1 MAAQA
6 GVDDMDEDK
15 RFGTD
20 SSLQDEEWGS
30 PAPEV
35 TLPEETVTPPEHAE
49 DMQPAGSFSGGDAPA
64 QDGPSMDPADSAQGE
79 APEPFQSGSPQ
90 QESSQGEIPQ
100 PEHFQSGTPQPEP
113 SEYEPPQYEMPQ
125 PETSGQESGQPSFGQ
140 PQESPADAPHDFDDD
155 EPRFDTQTGEPLNKP
170 KKKYPGILLTFAVTA
185 VAVGAFIYSV
195 MPGKLPSAGI
205 PADDEVEAET
215 EAAEYS
221 TETEE
226 ALAPAAVQTETEA
239 ETEALT
245 ETEPAAQ
252 TEEMPVFD
260 VPEFKTEG
268 VALSAG
274 TDLADLV
281 EAVMPGIVSVTGAG
295 KETVTDIMLGERD
308 PEGTDA
314 GSGVI
319 VYMDDEACYIVT
331 DLFIVEQA
339 EQVTVGF
346 SVRMDGTEQ
355 LPDEDTL
362 AQAEVIGTDP
372 ESDLALVYVRKEDIN
387 GPVLEEIGPSVMG
400 DSDKLRVGQ
409 RTIAVGNAAG
419 RGLSATEGIL
429 SAMGRE
435 RSERTGVNRVYL
447 WTDASINSG
456 NYGGALVNGSG
467 EVIGINAAGV
477 SKQSGDGIGYAVP
490 VNDMVEAIARMAG
503 NGAGETAEEPE
514 EAAEPEETAETEET
528 AVQDETEAQPGRIG
542 LAIADD
548 SDEEEA
554 GEEKPQTE
562 PADQEADEEKPQTE
576 AAAGEEQIAEIRET
590 EPAPGETEAEAAG
603 SGGKLGIQAVE
614 ITPESR
620 IINRIPEGVYIME
633 VSAGSGAAA
642 AGLRQ
647 GDVIVAVNDAAVAS
661 ITDLTGIL
669 GSTKP
674 GDKVKVFYIR
684 PDGNGEYNSRQEKSV
699 VVTLQ

>member
-1 MAAQA
+1 
-6 GVDDMDEDK
+6 MDEDK

-90 QESSQGEIPQ
+90 PEPSQFGSPQQESSQGEI
-100 PEHFQSGTPQPEP
+100 PQPEP

-125 PETSGQESGQPSFGQ
+125 PENSGQESGQPSFGQ

-226 ALAPAAVQTETEA
+226 AAALAVVQTEEEAVTEA
-239 ETEALT
+239 GTETESGT

-252 TEEMPVFD
+252 TEETPVFD

-274 TDLADLV
+274 ADLADLV
-281 EAVMPGIVSVTGAG
+281 EQVMPGIVSVTGAE

-362 AQAEVIGTDP
+362 ARAEVIGTDP
-372 ESDLALVYVRKEDIN
+372 ESDLALVCVWKEDIN
-387 GPVLEEIGPSVMG
+387 ASVLEAIGPSVMG

-477 SKQSGDGIGYAVP
+477 AEPSGDGIGYAVP
-490 VNDMVEAIARMAG
+490 VNDMVDAIARMAG
-503 NGAGETAEEPE
+503 NGEGEVIEAPE
-514 EAAEPEETAETEET
+514 EAAEPEETSEP
-528 AVQDETEAQPGRIG
+528 QETEAQPGRIG
-542 LAIADD
+542 LAIAEDPD
-548 SDEEEA
+548 AEA
-554 GEEKPQTE
+554 EEEKPQTE
-562 PADQEADEEKPQTE
+562 PAAQEADGENRQTE
-576 AAAGEEQIAEIRET
+576 ASAGEEQTAEIREAD
-590 EPAPGETEAEAAG
+590 PAPGETEGAAAG